1 MLIATILY
9 TSFETPWG
17 LAARVACS
25 LVVIFPMAELYRI
38 LQLAMK
44 ARFPSIEKI
53 SHHLLGLHHAPI
65 HPTPT
70 LSHHFH
76 SYILSAL
83 PELTIS
89 AQKSHRCPLSILL
102 SSCPIRSSPYLV
114 SKFSVAR
121 LSSTTLLASII
132 YHLNHQVGRSLPS
145 SVSVHQKLSSSAHHP
160 FPHPD
165 RPTWPS

>member
-1 MLIATILY
+1 MPIATILY
-9 TSFETPWG
+9 TSFEIPWG

-25 LVVIFPMAELYRI
+25 LVVIFPKAELYRI

-89 AQKSHRCPLSILL
+89 VQKNHRYPLSILP
-102 SSCPIRSSPYLV
+102 SSCPLRSSLCLA
-114 SKFSVAR
+114 SMSLVAR
-121 LSSTTLLASII
+121 LSSTTLSVPVILSPRSPSGKII
-132 YHLNHQVGRSLPS
+132 TFF
-145 SVSVHQKLSSSAHHP
+145 SV
-160 FPHPD
+160 
-165 RPTWPS
+165 